1 MTEEIMKSI
10 ARFASILTG
19 FLVATTLAATPLAH
33 AQTARIEIHA
43 LRTTTLT
50 DQQFLNGVKEGQP
63 ATIAAELR
71 LPRRTT
77 ARMPAIVLL
86 HGSGGLSGSHERWA
100 QEFIGMGVAVLL
112 VDSFTGRGIVSTS
125 ADQDALG
132 RLAMIIDAYRAL
144 ELLAP
149 DTRIDPDRIA
159 LIGFS
164 RGGQSAL
171 YASVRRFQKMHG
183 RAGLEFA
190 AYIPFYPSCNTR
202 FRDDENVSTRPIHL
216 HHGLADNYVPIGPC
230 KAYVDRLNAAGKR
243 NVSLMEYPDAH
254 HAFDN
259 PGNPAPVRAERSQST
274 ALCAMSE
281 DGGGKI
287 INTATGK
294 PFNYRDTCVRLGPTV
309 GYHPEAHAAAVKA
322 VKEQLAAAFGMR

>member
-1 MTEEIMKSI
+1 MKSI
-10 ARFASILTG
+10 ARLASLVIGL
-19 FLVATTLAATPLAH
+19 FVATTPALINQAH

-77 ARMPAIVLL
+77 DRMPAVVLL

-100 QEFIGMGVAVLL
+100 QEFIGMGIAVLL

-125 ADQDALG
+125 ADQGALG
-132 RLAMIIDAYRAL
+132 RLAMIVDAYRAL

-149 DTRIDPDRIA
+149 DTRIDSDRIA

-164 RGGQSAL
+164 RGGQSVL
-171 YASVRRFQKMHG
+171 YSSLRRFQKMHG
-183 RAGLEFA
+183 RPGLEFVA
-190 AYIPFYPSCNTR
+190 HIAFYPSCNTR
-202 FRDDENVSTRPIHL
+202 FRDDENITARPVRI

-230 KAYVDRLNAAGKR
+230 KAYVDRLHAAGKR
-243 NVSLMEYPDAH
+243 NVLLTEYPDAH

-259 PGNPAPVRAERSQST
+259 PGNPAPVRAERSQTT

-281 DGGGKI
+281 DESGRI
-287 INTATGK
+287 INTGTGK
-294 PFNYRDTCVRLGPTV
+294 PFSYRDTCVRLGPTL

-322 VKEQLAAAFGMR
+322 VKGELAAAFGKR